1 MSPKSSKKT
10 VAKNFAET
18 DLYPP
23 IQKFFTE
30 LDYQVNAEVKGCDV
44 AMTKNGE
51 LIIIELKKSFN
62 LTVLYQ
68 AMDRQ
73 KLTTQ
78 VYIAVPRPKTS
89 RDTAYRNM
97 LQIVKKLELGL
108 MTVAMDSPLR
118 HVEILAFPPVAQVKS
133 ALKKPARRESVLK
146 EMAGRTLDTNL
157 GGSTRRKL
165 VTAYR
170 EKVLHIA
177 CALESHG
184 AMNKNELIALG
195 CDAKAYNILR
205 ANQYGWFEKVSKGRY
220 GLSAEGICALED
232 GNEFETLIA
241 FYRDKAQIEKE

>member
-1 MSPKSSKKT
+1 MSPKSNKKPT
-10 VAKNFAET
+10 ADFNET

-30 LDYQVNAEVKGCDV
+30 LNYQVNAEVKGCDV

-51 LIIIELKKSFN
+51 LVIIELKKSFN

-78 VYIAVPRPKTS
+78 VYVAIPRPKMSRGTS
-89 RDTAYRNM
+89 YQNM
-97 LQIVKKLELGL
+97 MQIVKKLELGL
-108 MTVAMDSPLR
+108 ITVAMDSPAR
-118 HVEILAFPPVAQVKS
+118 HVEILAFPPTAQLKG
-133 ALKKPARRESVLK
+133 ALRKPQRRESVLK
-146 EMAGRTLDTNL
+146 EMAGRTMDTNL

-177 CALESHG
+177 CALEHHG

-195 CDAKAYNILR
+195 CDKSAYSIMRMNS
-205 ANQYGWFEKVSKGRY
+205 YGWFEKVDKGRF
-220 GLSAEGICALED
+220 GLSAAGICALED
-232 GNEFETLIA
+232 GGEFAALIA
-241 FYRDKAQIEKE
+241 FYREKVQGV

>member
-1 MSPKSSKKT
+1 MSPKSSK
-10 VAKNFAET
+10 AAAPAFSET

-51 LIIIELKKSFN
+51 LVIIELKKSFN
-62 LTVLYQ
+62 ITLLYQ

-78 VYIAVPRPKTS
+78 VYVAIPRPKTS
-89 RDTAYRNM
+89 RDAGYRGM

-108 MTVAMDSPLR
+108 MTVAMDSPAR
-118 HVEILAFPPVAQVKS
+118 HVEILAFPPAAPIKGVRR
-133 ALKKPARRESVLK
+133 KPERRESVLK
-146 EMAGRTLDTNL
+146 EMSGRTLDTNL

-170 EKVLHIA
+170 EKALHIA
-177 CALESHG
+177 CVLELHG
-184 AMNKNELIALG
+184 ALNKNELIALG

-205 ANQYGWFEKVSKGRY
+205 ANQYGWFEKAAPGRY
-220 GLSAEGICALED
+220 GLTAEGICALED
-232 GNEFETLIA
+232 GGGFEALIA
-241 FYRDKAQIEKE
+241 FYREKAQG